1 MFEFK
6 VEILIYHIFFQ
17 SGVWEGSSWSGKDTF
32 TPKTVILAN
41 VNATPDEMRLDS
53 AVKSKV

>member
-1 MFEFK
+1 M
-6 VEILIYHIFFQ
+6 
-17 SGVWEGSSWSGKDTF
+17 WEGSSWSGKDTF
-32 TPKTVILAN
+32 TPKTVLLAN